1 MGALSETKLKNGLT
15 ASAMASPH
23 RSVTFNQSSIGA
35 GVKEKLERQMREIE
49 EKKTEA
55 EKAVRDAE
63 EKKREKEK
71 AAPVAIT
78 A

>member
-1 MGALSETKLKNGLT
+1 MGALSETKKNGLA
-15 ASAMASPH
+15 ASATASPH
-23 RSVTFNQSSIGA
+23 RSVTFNQSGA

-49 EKKTEA
+49 EKKNEA

-71 AAPVAIT
+71 LAPVAIT